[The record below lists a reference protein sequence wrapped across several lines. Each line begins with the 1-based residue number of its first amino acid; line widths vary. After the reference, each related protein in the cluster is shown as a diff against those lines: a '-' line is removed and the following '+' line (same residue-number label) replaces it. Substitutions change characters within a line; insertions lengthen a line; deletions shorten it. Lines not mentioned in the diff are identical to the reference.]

1 MGQAVTRSDAA
12 RRAARAFIT
21 EHEQAVIDLTCALVA
36 APSPNLPGDETAPA
50 LVMNEALTAFG
61 LPEPVII
68 GSAPHRPNL
77 LVTID
82 SGRPGPKLGLCGHLD
97 TKPVGEAAPLWR
109 TDPFTPTIDGDR
121 LYGLGSTDM
130 KGACAAMLL
139 AGAAFQRAI
148 DEVNGS
154 LTLIFTADEEYGSV
168 HGAEFLVKQEALDVD
183 VIVLGE
189 PSGVRTDWEAIR
201 TVSRGFAGFRIEVHG
216 TQMHSSITDDLP
228 NVNAVEAMAR
238 ILVALRRELTLTY
251 PAHPLAPQGPT
262 INLGV
267 KCQGGVGYGVLPGY
281 AEFWNDIRTLP
292 GMTREQLEQDVRE
305 ALKRSESEYH
315 GATVDFVYH
324 DTLGWLEPTEVDP
337 SHPIIAAME
346 HACRDVLGVE
356 TPLRAFPGASDA
368 YPFQAMGGI
377 PTIAGF
383 GPGLL
388 PLAHGPNEFV
398 SITAVKQAAHIY
410 AEMAFAYCGSTVAE
424 TSVSLG

>member
-1 MGQAVTRSDAA
+1 MEQAVTVSDAT
-12 RRAARAFIT
+12 RQAARAFISA
-21 EHEQAVIDLTCALVA
+21 HEQDLIDLTCDLVA

-50 LVMNEALTAFG
+50 RVMQVALARLG
-61 LPEPVII
+61 LPEPRII
-68 GSAPHRPNL
+68 ASAPHRPNL
-77 LVTID
+77 VVTID
-82 SGRPGPKLGLCGHLD
+82 TGRPGPRLGLCGHLD
-97 TKPVGEAAPLWR
+97 TKPVGEAAPLWH

-130 KGACAAMLL
+130 KGACAAMVY
-139 AGAAFQRAI
+139 AGAAFQRARS
-148 DEVNGS
+148 ELNGS
-154 LTLIFTADEEYGSV
+154 LSLIFTADEEYGSAL
-168 HGAEFLVKQEALDVD
+168 GAEYLVNQNALDVD

-201 TVSRGFAGFRIEVHG
+201 TVSRGFSGFRIEVHG

-251 PAHPLAPQGPT
+251 SPHPLAPQGPT
-262 INLGV
+262 VNLGV
-267 KCQGGVGYGVLPGY
+267 RCQGGVGYGVLPGY
-281 AEFWNDIRTLP
+281 AEFWNDIRTIP
-292 GMTREQLEQDVRE
+292 GMTQHQLEQDVRD
-305 ALKRSESEYH
+305 ALKQIKPEYQ
-315 GATVDFVYH
+315 GATVDLAFH
-324 DTLGWLEPTEVDP
+324 DLLGWLEPTEVDP
-337 SHPIIAAME
+337 SHPIVPAMQ

-368 YPFQAMGGI
+368 WPFQGIGGI

-388 PLAHGPNEFV
+388 PLAHGPNEYV

-410 AEMAFAYCGSTVAE
+410 AETAFGFCSST
-424 TSVSLG
+424 